1 MAGDRSDSSSNLDA
15 EREKERDRDDRL
27 EKGSKQAK
35 SSSSS
40 SKGAALILLSSAKY
54 SFFPFEQ
61 PKISPMYLANFS
73 RLDHAPLAHPA
84 LSRML
89 LKSLEV
95 RRILAL
101 GS

>member
-35 SSSSS
+35 SSSS